1 MGLGGTC
8 TCEKGGE
15 ERLELGG
22 DGGGGDH
29 AGAEVHVDGEE
40 VEEGEGMCPHNHQNN
55 MVQSWDS
62 QGLGLRATSRWGCGH
77 GRLTVAMGE

>member
-40 VEEGEGMCPHNHQNN
+40 VGEGRLLM
-55 MVQSWDS
+55 D
-62 QGLGLRATSRWGCGH
+62 LGMFVCS
-77 GRLTVAMGE
+77 